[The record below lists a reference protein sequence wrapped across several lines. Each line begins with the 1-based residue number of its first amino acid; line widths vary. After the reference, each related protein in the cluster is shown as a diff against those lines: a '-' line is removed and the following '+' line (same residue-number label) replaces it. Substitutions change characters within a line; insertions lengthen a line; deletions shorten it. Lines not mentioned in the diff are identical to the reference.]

1 MIWRDKLWG
10 AFSLYIHHQLQLHW
24 NRLLIIRS
32 RYNVISFG
40 KGYRCDGKGRMAPCF
55 PTYFVVVHASHHRN
69 HPCYSCSSS
78 ILTLPTSAT
87 TIDPIFDCSY
97 PPYLFSTC
105 PLLSP
110 SVPIPPYTL
119 APPPPLLSLRLL
131 PPSLALSFPV
141 IIISSHVCVNH
152 YKCCNIGLLSA
163 IHRDDKVI
171 TEPIICFQSSGIYS
185 HALVFPTVYAK
196 SYLWYIYLRD
206 RM

>member
-1 MIWRDKLWG
+1 MRC
-10 AFSLYIHHQLQLHW
+10 LQLVYPSPTPIHW
-24 NRLLIIRS
+24 NILLIIRS

-40 KGYRCDGKGRMAPCF
+40 KGYRCDYKEGWPLCF
-55 PTYFVVVHASHHRN
+55 PTYFVVFHASHHRY

-97 PPYLFSTC
+97 PHYLCSTC

-119 APPPPLLSLRLL
+119 APPPLPPLLSPRLL

-141 IIISSHVCVNH
+141 IIISSNVCVNH
-152 YKCCNIGLLSA
+152 ICCNIYLL
-163 IHRDDKVI
+163 
-171 TEPIICFQSSGIYS
+171 
-185 HALVFPTVYAK
+185 
-196 SYLWYIYLRD
+196 YLEMIRLS
-206 RM
+206 